1 MDVQRPALAISPP
14 APNHGRMQ
22 TELTELTRR
31 LDNLIRI
38 GTVSAIDL
46 TGTIPLCRVLSGN
59 LETDWLVWAVARAG
73 SARSSHA
80 PSLGEQV
87 IVLSP
92 SGELGAGLVIA
103 CLNSDAYPTPDH
115 HPTRHRTVYPDGAVM
130 EYDPETGGLLASGIR
145 TAHIVAATR
154 VVIDCPE
161 TEVTGNLS
169 VQGHTRV
176 VGVLTYQGGLTN
188 DGSSSGATIHG
199 PVVQTGGE
207 LSSNGV
213 VLHRHIHPGDSGGET
228 GAPR

>member
-1 MDVQRPALAISPP
+1 
-14 APNHGRMQ
+14 MQ

-46 TGTIPLCRVLSGN
+46 SGTIPLCRVLSGN

-103 CLNSDAYPTPDH
+103 CLNSDHFPAPDH
-115 HPTRHRTVYPDGAVM
+115 HPTRNRTVYPDGAVI
-130 EYDPETGGLLASGIR
+130 EYDPDTGGLLASGMQ

-154 VVIDCPE
+154 VVIDCPA
-161 TEVTGNLS
+161 TDLTGNLS
-169 VQGHTRV
+169 VQGDCRV
-176 VGVLTYQGGLTN
+176 DGVLTYQGGLN
-188 DGSSSGATIHG
+188 NEGSSSGATIHG
-199 PVVQTGGE
+199 PLVQTGGE
-207 LSSNGV
+207 LSSNGI
-213 VLHRHIHPGDSGGET
+213 VLDHHVHPGDSGGTT